1 LISRWQENGHS
12 TPRDESAL
20 FYCTAN
26 VSRSPSHTLP
36 LYQPKDITSR
46 EKETLFKQVITIT
59 KETEMKNNSTKTLV
73 YSQYPEEVKHRVE
86 SVFSMVLELYPY
98 PQSIDE
104 QIDWIHNMA
113 GSLKT
118 IEADSVMLAALV
130 KK

>member
-1 LISRWQENGHS
+1 
-12 TPRDESAL
+12 
-20 FYCTAN
+20 
-26 VSRSPSHTLP
+26 
-36 LYQPKDITSR
+36 
-46 EKETLFKQVITIT
+46 
-59 KETEMKNNSTKTLV
+59 MKNSSIKTLV

-86 SVFSMVLELYPY
+86 TVFSMVLEQHPY
-98 PQSIDE
+98 PQSIGE

>member
-1 LISRWQENGHS
+1 
-12 TPRDESAL
+12 
-20 FYCTAN
+20 
-26 VSRSPSHTLP
+26 
-36 LYQPKDITSR
+36 
-46 EKETLFKQVITIT
+46 
-59 KETEMKNNSTKTLV
+59 MKNRNTKTLV

-86 SVFSMVLELYPY
+86 TVFSMVLEQYPY

-113 GSLKT
+113 GSLRT

>member
-1 LISRWQENGHS
+1 MEN
-12 TPRDESAL
+12 RNIKA
-20 FYCTAN
+20 
-26 VSRSPSHTLP
+26 
-36 LYQPKDITSR
+36 
-46 EKETLFKQVITIT
+46 
-59 KETEMKNNSTKTLV
+59 LV
-73 YSQYPEEVKHRVE
+73 YSQYPEEIKRRVQN
-86 SVFSMVLELYPY
+86 VFAKVLEQYPY

>member
-1 LISRWQENGHS
+1 
-12 TPRDESAL
+12 
-20 FYCTAN
+20 
-26 VSRSPSHTLP
+26 
-36 LYQPKDITSR
+36 
-46 EKETLFKQVITIT
+46 
-59 KETEMKNNSTKTLV
+59 MKNRNMRALI
-73 YSQYPEEVKHRVE
+73 YSQYPEDVKHRVE
-86 SVFSMVLELYPY
+86 IVFAGVLEQYPY

>member
-1 LISRWQENGHS
+1 
-12 TPRDESAL
+12 
-20 FYCTAN
+20 
-26 VSRSPSHTLP
+26 
-36 LYQPKDITSR
+36 
-46 EKETLFKQVITIT
+46 
-59 KETEMKNNSTKTLV
+59 MKNRNIKALV
-73 YSQYPEEVKHRVE
+73 YSQYPEDVKLRVE
-86 SVFSMVLELYPY
+86 TVFAKVLEQYPY